1 MVNKELN
8 FTLIHPSETFLF
20 QLSIA
25 LRIEQK
31 QIYQN
36 TYRESMSKIVAKWAK
51 TGSHANQS
59 NRRNFTLQLLKS
71 LISLNIEQ
79 KEFLTED

>member
-1 MVNKELN
+1 MAL
-8 FTLIHPSETFLF
+8 TL
-20 QLSIA
+20 
-25 LRIEQK
+25 EQK
-31 QIYQN
+31 QRLQN

-51 TGSHANQS
+51 AGSHANQS
-59 NRRNFTLQLLKS
+59 SRRDFTLQLFKS